1 VAWDIQIKQDN
12 NTVKIW
18 KFFAAEIVSV
28 TQDEIDSVW
37 RTVFGDNQILCE
49 GE

>member
-1 VAWDIQIKQDN
+1 MAWDIQIKQDN

-28 TQDEIDSVW
+28 TQDEIDMTEKI
-37 RTVFGDNQILCE
+37 RKEYDDI
-49 GE
+49 